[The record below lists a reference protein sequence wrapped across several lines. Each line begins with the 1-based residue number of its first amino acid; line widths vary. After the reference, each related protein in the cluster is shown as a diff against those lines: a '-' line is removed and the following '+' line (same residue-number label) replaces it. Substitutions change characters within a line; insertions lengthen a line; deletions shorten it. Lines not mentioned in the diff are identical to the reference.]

1 MFMKYSSNTKPPDKA
16 RHDKLVSL
24 VERML
29 ELHKRSPRL
38 PQEKESLQREI
49 EPAADG
55 MIDKLVYEL
64 SRKGMIW
71 IDRRRDKDSGIVRE
85 AFRLPLNQQ
94 GEAS

>member
-1 MFMKYSSNTKPPDKA
+1 MYVCYRSRQANTA
-16 RHDKLVSL
+16 WRDKLVSL

-55 MIDKLVYEL
+55 MIDRLLYEL
-64 SRKGMIW
+64 YGLSEEEIK
-71 IDRRRDKDSGIVRE
+71 IVE
-85 AFRLPLNQQ
+85 
-94 GEAS
+94 S

>member
-1 MFMKYSSNTKPPDKA
+1 MTVTWTVLNPADKA

-55 MIDKLVYEL
+55 RIDLLVYEL
-64 SRKGMIW
+64 SPEGDDIW
-71 IDRRRDKDSGIVRE
+71 ADG
-85 AFRLPLNQQ
+85 
-94 GEAS
+94 